1 MVAYGYLQTKHIHR
15 IWKEAVH
22 RTAWLVCLANP
33 SLKFIYFASYFLVFC
48 VIYLFLTVFRIS
60 HLCFTIGHLTW
71 SLTSHLTWQKE
82 LDSVNLC

>member
-48 VIYLFLTVFRIS
+48 VIYLFLTVFRNKSFMFYYCTSNLIS
-60 HLCFTIGHLTW
+60 NQSFNTAEGTR
-71 SLTSHLTWQKE
+71 
-82 LDSVNLC
+82 